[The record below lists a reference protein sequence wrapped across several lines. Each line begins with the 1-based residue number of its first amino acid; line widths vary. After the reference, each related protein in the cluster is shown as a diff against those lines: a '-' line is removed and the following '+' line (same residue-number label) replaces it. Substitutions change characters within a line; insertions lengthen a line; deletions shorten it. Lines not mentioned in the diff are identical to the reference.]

1 MSLKRDP
8 LIPMVG
14 VVTDVR
20 TDTPDVKTFRVV
32 GLDGKKPFAHIPGQC
47 AMLSMPGI
55 GEALFSITSSPTNEE
70 YLEFSI
76 KKCGCVTTWLHEI
89 EPGQQVTIRGPYG
102 NGFPVDTELKG
113 KDLLIIA
120 GGIGLAPVRSV
131 INYVR
136 ANRANYGTL
145 DIVYGSRSKEDLVD
159 YQEILD
165 EWMAED
171 GINVHLTID
180 REQPDWDGHVG
191 FVPNYVKELNFDTS
205 KTVVMC
211 GPPIMIK
218 FTLAGLEELGFQRDQ
233 VYTTFELK
241 MKCALGKC
249 GRCNIGDK
257 YVCKDGPVFRLDQ
270 MTELPDEY

>member
-14 VVTDVR
+14 VVTDIR

-32 GLDGKKPFAHIPGQC
+32 GLDGKKPFEHIPGQC
-47 AMLSMPGI
+47 AMLSMPGV
-55 GEALFSITSSPTNEE
+55 GEALFSITSSPTNED

-76 KKCGCVTTWLHEI
+76 KKCGCVTTWLHQI
-89 EPGQQVTIRGPYG
+89 EPGQQVTLRGPYG

-136 ANRANYGTL
+136 AHRENYGTL

-180 REQPDWDGHVG
+180 REQPGWDGHVG

-218 FTLAGLEELGFQRDQ
+218 FTLAGLEEMGFKRDQ
-233 VYTTFELK
+233 VFTTFELK

>member
-8 LIPMVG
+8 LIPMIG

-136 ANRANYGTL
+136 ANRSNYGTL

-218 FTLAGLEELGFQRDQ
+218 FTLAGLEELCFQRDQ

>member
-1 MSLKRDP
+1 MNLRKDP

-14 VVTDVR
+14 VVTDIR

-32 GLDGKKPFAHIPGQC
+32 GLDGKKPFTHIPGQC
-47 AMLSMPGI
+47 AMLSMPGV
-55 GEALFSITSSPTNEE
+55 GEALFSITSSPTNLD

-89 EPGQQVTIRGPYG
+89 TPGQQITLRGPYG
-102 NGFPVDTELKG
+102 NGFPVDTELRG

-136 ANRANYGTL
+136 ANRQNYGSL

-165 EWMAED
+165 EWCRED
-171 GINVHLTID
+171 GIQVHLTID
-180 REQPDWDGHVG
+180 REQEGWDGHVG

-218 FTLAGLEELGFQRDQ
+218 FTLAGLLELGFSREQ
-233 VYTTFELK
+233 VYTTFELR

-270 MTELPDEY
+270 MTQLPDEY